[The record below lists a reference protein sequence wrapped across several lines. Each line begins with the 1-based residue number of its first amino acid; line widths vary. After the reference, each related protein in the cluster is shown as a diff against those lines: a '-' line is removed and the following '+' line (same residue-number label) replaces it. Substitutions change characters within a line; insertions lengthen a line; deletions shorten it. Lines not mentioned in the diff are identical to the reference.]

1 MQLLLGYIGL
11 VNMVLLSPI
20 ALWQAVGN
28 SQLTF
33 IVVSFLV
40 VKGLFDNVLSDY
52 LWLRAVMLTS
62 ATVATV
68 GLGLTIPLAFASD
81 VLLKKGNVFSSAS
94 VMGALSVLAGFV
106 MVNVGNGSP
115 SSAVT
120 SRGRDTEYRDFPTED
135 DDEEEV
141 QLRNMD

>member
-1 MQLLLGYIGL
+1 
-11 VNMVLLSPI
+11 MVLLSPI